1 MSRAKINKI
10 YRHNLCVCVC
20 VWECEVGLSVG
31 DERGGDI
38 KVRPTLHQKVTDK
51 NFLTEMESAI
61 K

>member
-1 MSRAKINKI
+1 V
-10 YRHNLCVCVC
+10 CVCVC
-20 VWECEVGLSVG
+20 VCVTVWECEVELRVG

-38 KVRPTLHQKVTDK
+38 KVRPTLHQKETDK